1 MGKQNYSHTL
11 KKREKTAKIVDPCIV
26 CKKELYYDEGSTQRI
41 GLLEDDGEVSGW
53 ACTHCETQFD
63 MDSNITNF
71 YGAMKVEAKA

>member
-1 MGKQNYSHTL
+1 MGKQNYLHTL
-11 KKREKTAKIVDPCIV
+11 KKRGKTAKIEDPCIV
-26 CKKELYYDEGSTQRI
+26 CKKELYYDEGTTQRI

-53 ACTHCETQFD
+53 ICPHCETQFD